1 MSPLFLR
8 LVVCVIILLQLT
20 SGAGDDELTSSA
32 GEDDCEDIKS
42 VMRDLSILDELKTQ
56 LSEVEAA
63 IDELKE
69 NCQNESA
76 TGESKQTEM
85 CSIKMH

>member
-8 LVVCVIILLQLT
+8 LVLCVIIPLQLT
-20 SGAGDDELTSSA
+20 SGA
-32 GEDDCEDIKS
+32 DDCEDIKS
-42 VMRDLSILDELKTQ
+42 VVRELSILDELKIK

-69 NCQNESA
+69 ECPIEN
-76 TGESKQTEM
+76 TPGELKQTET
-85 CSIKMH
+85 CSINS